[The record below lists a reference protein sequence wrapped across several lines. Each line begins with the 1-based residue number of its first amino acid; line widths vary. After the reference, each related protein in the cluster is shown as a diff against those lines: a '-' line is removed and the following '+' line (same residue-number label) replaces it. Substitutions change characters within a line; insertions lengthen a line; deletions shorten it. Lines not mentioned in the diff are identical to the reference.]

1 MSAMRF
7 RRAIRCELWL
17 LNNHNYI
24 QSDWTCCSINAYNF
38 VVRYGDLYRLKVHIH
53 IFFTIGLP
61 RPYPQEKKTH
71 QRMTCMDF
79 QIWWA
84 FFRVTF
90 GKQMILLFN
99 ISFPFNLHYEN
110 ECIGLYKN
118 DIILFI
124 YML

>member
-1 MSAMRF
+1 
-7 RRAIRCELWL
+7 
-17 LNNHNYI
+17 
-24 QSDWTCCSINAYNF
+24 
-38 VVRYGDLYRLKVHIH
+38 
-53 IFFTIGLP
+53 
-61 RPYPQEKKTH
+61 
-71 QRMTCMDF
+71 MTCMDF
-79 QIWWA
+79 QKWWA

-99 ISFPFNLHYEN
+99 ISFPFNLDYEN